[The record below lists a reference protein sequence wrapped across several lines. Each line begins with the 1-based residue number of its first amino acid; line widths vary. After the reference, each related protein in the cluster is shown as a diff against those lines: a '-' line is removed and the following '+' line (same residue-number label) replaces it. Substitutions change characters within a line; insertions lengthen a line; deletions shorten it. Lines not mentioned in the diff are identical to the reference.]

1 MWEYWEERE
10 LSETVAEYVEQTPTV
25 TAFCLSAEG
34 AHRIEEICRELR
46 SQSEIIET
54 LRNANQ
60 LFVRFCN
67 ADKYGVTC
75 CEAGKVLEC
84 LQKMANGTQQS
95 VFGCSTDES
104 MGRVVSVSIWI
115 GKKQNK

>member
-1 MWEYWEERE
+1 MWEYWEEKE
-10 LSETVAEYVEQTPTV
+10 LSKTIAEYVKRTPDV
-25 TAFCLSAEG
+25 TAFCVTAEG
-34 AHRIEEICRELR
+34 MHRIEGICRKLK
-46 SQSEIIET
+46 SQSEIIGT
-54 LRNANQ
+54 LCNANQ
-60 LFVRFCN
+60 LFVRFCS

-104 MGRVVSVSIWI
+104 MGRVVSVSLWI